1 MKLAAFSRN
10 SNHYLGLVDDFNGVM
25 KRLDIRD
32 HSHES
37 EGVVG
42 LIGSE
47 MPDVVEEIALTDI
60 QWLPPT
66 LRPRRNIFCVGKNY
80 HDHAI
85 KFAHS
90 GFDSSA
96 VKCEIPQAPIIFTK
110 VPEIGIGSGMP
121 PICMDAAGT
130 PAGVGIGF
138 KPPKYLVPGDIVR
151 LKIDGIGVLENPVD
165 SQ

>member
-37 EGVVG
+37 EGVVA
-42 LIGSE
+42 LIGTE

-66 LRPRRNIFCVGKNY
+66 LRPVEI
-80 HDHAI
+80 
-85 KFAHS
+85 
-90 GFDSSA
+90 SSVSA
-96 VKCEIPQAPIIFTK
+96 RITTIMRKSSHT
-110 VPEIGIGSGMP
+110 
-121 PICMDAAGT
+121 
-130 PAGVGIGF
+130 
-138 KPPKYLVPGDIVR
+138 LVLTAR
-151 LKIDGIGVLENPVD
+151 
-165 SQ
+165 Q